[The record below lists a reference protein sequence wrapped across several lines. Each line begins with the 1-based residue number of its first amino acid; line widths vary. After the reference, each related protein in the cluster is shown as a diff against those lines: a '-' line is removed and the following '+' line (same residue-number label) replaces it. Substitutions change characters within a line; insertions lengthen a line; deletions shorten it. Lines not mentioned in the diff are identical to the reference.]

1 MYRLERT
8 KDSYRV
14 EPWAIPYERRIGVLK
29 AAKAAGRHTAAF
41 LYPHFDSSTFRY
53 RAYNPSQTLE
63 YSFWWS
69 GAYFVKADL
78 KKLWKDLCFLDV
90 LVVIRCGWT
99 QGLESFLK
107 AAKAKGIRLC
117 YDVDDLIYH
126 PKHMLSVI
134 EALGLSNETELDFWF
149 GQTERNCMTAKMCDS
164 MITTNQCL
172 AEHLQEDF
180 GKPCYVLQNY
190 LNWVQEKVSQEY
202 FEAKRALEPEKPF
215 IIGYFSGSP
224 THEKDLMVALP
235 ALEEFLME
243 HEDTRLTIVGYM
255 ELSEKYS
262 YLVKRQKIR
271 FVPFQT
277 FVGLQYEQ
285 AVVDVNIVPLV
296 NNLFSNCKSELKYFE
311 SAIVGTVTCATP
323 VHSYAKAIT
332 DGKNGY
338 LCKKDQWLSVLEK
351 LYRENEGSRSRRQ
364 SCIRERAL
372 EQYANRKQL
381 SVLEHM
387 LDDILKM

>member
-53 RAYNPSQTLE
+53 RAYNP
-63 YSFWWS
+63 
-69 GAYFVKADL
+69 
-78 KKLWKDLCFLDV
+78 
-90 LVVIRCGWT
+90 
-99 QGLESFLK
+99 
-107 AAKAKGIRLC
+107 
-117 YDVDDLIYH
+117 
-126 PKHMLSVI
+126 LSVI

-224 THEKDLMVALP
+224 THEKDLMV
-235 ALEEFLME
+235 
-243 HEDTRLTIVGYM
+243 
-255 ELSEKYS
+255 
-262 YLVKRQKIR
+262 
-271 FVPFQT
+271 
-277 FVGLQYEQ
+277 
-285 AVVDVNIVPLV
+285 
-296 NNLFSNCKSELKYFE
+296 
-311 SAIVGTVTCATP
+311 VGTVT
-323 VHSYAKAIT
+323 
-332 DGKNGY
+332 
-338 LCKKDQWLSVLEK
+338 
-351 LYRENEGSRSRRQ
+351 
-364 SCIRERAL
+364 
-372 EQYANRKQL
+372 
-381 SVLEHM
+381 
-387 LDDILKM
+387 